1 MRILLVEDDRELC
14 DTVKLQLIH
23 AGYDTDAC
31 YTGQDAFYYASEH
44 PYDVIIL
51 DRMLPVIDGISLL
64 KSLRN
69 QQISTPVIITTAL
82 DGINDRIDGLDAGAD
97 DYLVKPYAVE
107 ELLARIRAVAR
118 RPARLEHSL
127 NQSFSNISLD
137 TDRHELTG
145 PGGTVSLSKRESAL
159 LEYLIRNARQILPR
173 GLILSYIWGPDSE
186 VEEGNLDNYIYFLR
200 RRLKSVQAAAQIKTV
215 HGVGYRLEEGGA
227 S

>member
-1 MRILLVEDDRELC
+1 MRILLVEDDKELC

-23 AGYDTDAC
+23 ANYETDAC
-31 YTGQDAFYYASEH
+31 YTGQDAFYYAAGH

-51 DRMLPVIDGISLL
+51 DRMLPGIDGISLL
-64 KSLRN
+64 KSLRR

-107 ELLARIRAVAR
+107 ELLARIRALTR
-118 RPARLEHSL
+118 RPARLEPAL
-127 NQSFSNISLD
+127 CKSFSNISLD
-137 TDRHELTG
+137 ADRHELTG
-145 PGGTVSLSKRESAL
+145 PGGTVTLSKREAAL
-159 LEYLIRNARQILPR
+159 LEYLIRNANQILPR

-200 RRLKSVQAAAQIKTV
+200 RRLKSVQALVQIKTI

-227 S
+227 A